1 MNRARINLLVAA
13 AVIAGVPAIATAQ
26 DNPDHHENR
35 DGDRGNRSAPPPVQ
49 DRRAQPAPQPQAAPR
64 QEAPRQAPAPQQQ
77 RPQQVQQQLPPAGQ
91 GYGDRRMHDGG
102 QAGRG
107 APPQQQQQFQQQQPQ
122 GQQGRP
128 QGNPDRR
135 FNNGGDRPDNRAGYD
150 GRRDD
155 PRANGRADGRGD
167 DRGDYRGDDRRGALP
182 PPNGYRGNDGRY
194 GGGQGWQGGQP
205 GRDYGRPGPNRPA
218 WRNDWRGDGRY
229 NWRGWRDQNR
239 QQFHAPR
246 YVPPRGYG
254 WGYRSFG
261 IGYQLDSFFFAPN
274 YWVNDPWDYRLPPV
288 YGPYRWVRY
297 YNDVLLVDID
307 TGEVVDVIQNFF
319 W

>member
-13 AVIAGVPAIATAQ
+13 AVIVGIPAIASAQ
-26 DNPDHHENR
+26 DNQDHHEHHE
-35 DGDRGNRSAPPPVQ
+35 GDRGGRSAPPPVQ
-49 DRRAQPAPQPQAAPR
+49 DRRSQPAPQPQAAPR
-64 QEAPRQAPAPQQQ
+64 QEAPRQAPQQQ
-77 RPQQVQQQLPPAGQ
+77 QQQQVQQPRPPAGQ
-91 GYGDRRMHDGG
+91 GYGDHRTHDGG
-102 QAGRG
+102 QGGRG
-107 APPQQQQQFQQQQPQ
+107 TAPPQQQQQQFQQQQPPA
-122 GQQGRP
+122 QQGRQ
-128 QGNPDRR
+128 QGNPDHR
-135 FNNGGDRPDNRAGYD
+135 FNNGGDRPDNRGGYD

-155 PRANGRADGRGD
+155 PRGDG
-167 DRGDYRGDDRRGALP
+167 RGDYRGDDHRGAP
-182 PPNGYRGNDGRY
+182 PSNGYRGNDGRY
-194 GGGQGWQGGQP
+194 GGGQQ
-205 GRDYGRPGPNRPA
+205 GRDYGRPGNNRPA
-218 WRNDWRGDGRY
+218 WRGDWRGDSRY

-246 YVPPRGYG
+246 YNPPRGYS

-261 IGYQLDSFFFAPN
+261 IGYQLDSFLFAPN
-274 YWVNDPWDYRLPPV
+274 YWINDPWDYRLPPV

>member
-1 MNRARINLLVAA
+1 MNRARISLLVAA
-13 AVIAGVPAIATAQ
+13 AVVVGVPALASAQ
-26 DNPDHHENR
+26 DNQDHRENHG
-35 DGDRGNRSAPPPVQ
+35 GDRGGRGAPPPVQ
-49 DRRAQPAPQPQAAPR
+49 DRRSQPAPQQQMPAPR
-64 QEAPRQAPAPQQQ
+64 QEAPRQAPPPPQQQ
-77 RPQQVQQQLPPAGQ
+77 QVPQQRPAGQ
-91 GYGDRRMHDGG
+91 GYGYHRMPDGQPGRGG
-102 QAGRG
+102 QG
-107 APPQQQQQFQQQQPQ
+107 QQQFQQQQQQPPI
-122 GQQGRP
+122 QQGRP
-128 QGNPDRR
+128 QGYQDRR
-135 FNNGGDRPDNRAGYD
+135 FNNGGDRPDNRGGYD

-155 PRANGRADGRGD
+155 PRNDGRNEG
-167 DRGDYRGDDRRGALP
+167 RGDYRGGDHRGAPP

-218 WRNDWRGDGRY
+218 WRNDWRGDNRY
-229 NWRGWRDQNR
+229 DWRGWRDRNR

-246 YVPPRGYG
+246 YVAPRGYG

-261 IGYQLDSFFFAPN
+261 IGYRLDSFFFAPN
-274 YWVNDPWDYRLPPV
+274 YWINDPWDYRLPPV